1 MEIEVGLLGRDGWS
15 KFELVEISISIVNG
29 QTGLVNV
36 SHAKLGLD
44 IQSDSDSIRWSE
56 LGLAKVQ

>member
-1 MEIEVGLLGRDGWS
+1 METEVCLLGRDGWT

-36 SHAKLGLD
+36 SHGKLWLF
-44 IQSDSDSIRWSE
+44 I
-56 LGLAKVQ
+56 

>member
-1 MEIEVGLLGRDGWS
+1 METEVGLLGRVRWT

-36 SHAKLGLD
+36 SHSKLGLV
-44 IQSDSDSIRWSE
+44 I
-56 LGLAKVQ
+56 